1 MRRFAIVFLLAL
13 GLLPASAAQAGFAPT
28 NETIFE
34 SEQTSAPE
42 IAIDA
47 AGNSIV
53 AWSDEKSLGDPREA
67 KARRLSAGGTLGP
80 TLELAPGEI
89 GAQPAVAV
97 TAAGRAFV
105 AWESRVLATD
115 PDSVKG
121 RWVEP
126 NGALGPLLTL
136 ATGQAGTFSASYVQV
151 VIDPEGIATV
161 SWQNAEDGG
170 AIGVRR
176 VLPNGALGA
185 AKLDISGSAAPEH
198 ETVALPN
205 GSTVA
210 VWRGS
215 GIETNTIDAAL
226 NFGVPVKI
234 SSLGLA
240 SDPAIAVDSLGN
252 SLVVWQAPDGADWAP
267 YGHRLGVTGAPTG
280 TELTIDPP
288 SAEFVG
294 HVSVAADSSGDF
306 VITWDRQNA
315 KNEKAVLSR
324 GAGNSG
330 FAGPAQ
336 TLATAMV
343 GSSSATPALFDNGAG
358 AVAWRSGD
366 SEVPDFAFG
375 RPIDRTGSPSGPT
388 QELFAY
394 PSISTVSA
402 AAAPAI
408 GAAAFLMHYPISGSA
423 QGAVVRRFL
432 VPPTCADS
440 SAATAQGKPV
450 TTPLACGGAAIE
462 AVQVLAHPR
471 HGALSAVD
479 PAGLSAVYTPRPGY
493 TGADNFT
500 YTAGN
505 DGGSSAVARVTIRDT
520 VKPKIKRLA
529 VLKGKPYKVRLFLSE
544 PARVKVTVNRL
555 VRVGGKRQPR
565 KIGVLT
571 GRRPAARMTLK
582 VRGRLARK
590 LATGGRFRLVAV
602 ATDPAGFRSNQ
613 KKKSLRLRPR

>member
-1 MRRFAIVFLLAL
+1 MLVLAL
-13 GLLPASAAQAGFAPT
+13 GLLPAGAAQAGFAST
-28 NETIFE
+28 SETIFE
-34 SEQTSAPE
+34 SEQTSSPD

-53 AWSDEKSLGDPREA
+53 AWSDEKTLGDPREA

-80 TLELAPGEI
+80 VLELAPGEI
-89 GAQPAVAV
+89 GAETAVAM
-97 TAAGRAFV
+97 TAAGRAFA
-105 AWESRVLATD
+105 AWEGLPAAATAD
-115 PDSVKG
+115 WVKG
-121 RWVEP
+121 RWIEP
-126 NGALGPLLTL
+126 DGTLGPVLTL
-136 ATGQAGTFSASYVQV
+136 AVGAAGTFSASYVQV
-151 VIDPEGIATV
+151 VVDPGGVATV
-161 SWQNAEDGG
+161 SWQNSEDGG

-176 VLPNGALGA
+176 VLPDGALGT
-185 AKLDISGSAAPEH
+185 LVPDISGSAAPEH
-198 ETVALPN
+198 QTVALPN

-215 GIETNTIDAAL
+215 GVETNTIDAAL

-234 SSLGLA
+234 SSLGLTNN
-240 SDPAIAVDSLGN
+240 PEIATDSLGN
-252 SLVVWQAPDGADWAP
+252 GLVVWRASSGENWGAYAR
-267 YGHRLGVTGAPTG
+267 RLAANGAPTG

-288 SAEFVG
+288 GEEFVG
-294 HVSVAADSSGDF
+294 HVSVAADTTDDF
-306 VITWDRQNA
+306 VVTWDRQNA
-315 KNEKAVLSR
+315 KNERAVLSR
-324 GAGNSG
+324 GVGNAGFTG
-330 FAGPAQ
+330 LAQ
-336 TLATAMV
+336 TLAAGMI
-343 GSSSATPALFDNGAG
+343 GSSSAAPALFDNGAG
-358 AVAWRSGD
+358 AVTWRSGD

-375 RPIDRTGSPSGPT
+375 RAIDRTGLPTGPT
-388 QELFAY
+388 QELFAN
-394 PSISTVSA
+394 SSVSTVSVA
-402 AAAPAI
+402 SAPAI
-408 GAAAFLMHYPISGSA
+408 GAAVFLMHYPISGSA
-423 QGAVVRRFL
+423 QGGVVRRFL
-432 VPPTCADS
+432 APPACADS

-462 AVQVLAHPR
+462 TLQVLANPR

-493 TGADNFT
+493 TGADSFT

-505 DGGSSAVARVTIRDT
+505 DGGSSGPARVTIRDT

-571 GRRPAARMTLK
+571 AKRPASRATLPVK
-582 VRGRLARK
+582 GRLARK

-602 ATDPAGFRSNQ
+602 ATDPAGYRSNQ
-613 KKKSLRLRPR
+613 KKKSLKLRPR